1 MIEINFDK
9 RLVVKSNALIES
21 KYHLS
26 VREQKFLIYLASLCS
41 KNDLDYPY
49 TTVKIKDIERAL
61 KNDSKAKWG
70 SIYEVVREIVE
81 EINQKPLFLK
91 KPNGSWRLINWF
103 SEIEADTEK
112 GIVIFELTRGIK
124 EQLIQLGKLYTK
136 YHFVNILALS
146 GGYSIRIYELL
157 KLNQFRNKVT
167 YDLGYFRELIGVS
180 FFDKKEKKWIY
191 KYPEYKALKRS
202 IIKYAD
208 KELREHTDIYFE
220 LKEHREGRKVKSLT
234 FYVFKNIPKKKSN
247 QTEIFVDK
255 TVKEE
260 VPSDKYLYTETILNG
275 FYGLGM
281 DKNSAKSFY
290 IDGFSNIKDEDI
302 RKKIVKDSRS
312 LDEYFQE
319 KIDYVTH
326 SMSSSNVQNPV
337 GLLIKATQEDY
348 KSKEQERKRKL
359 FQQSKKVK
367 IQSQKKE
374 IAHNQIRMMEEELF
388 QKKQAIINNIINS
401 DQFSLE
407 EFLIDKNPELW
418 IGFDKSKTVFEN
430 YFSHKK
436 MNLFKAKVNSEL
448 EKAHPDLFNF
458 LEAEKEKIVLAKKS
472 SL

>member
-1 MIEINFDK
+1 MIELDFDK

-49 TTVKIKDIERAL
+49 TKVKIKDIEKAL

-81 EINQKPLFLK
+81 EVNQKPLFLK

-112 GIVIFELTRGIK
+112 GLVIFELTRGIK

-136 YHFVNILALS
+136 YRFVNILALR

-180 FFDKKEKKWIY
+180 FYDKKQKEWIH

-208 KELREHTDIYFE
+208 RELREHTDIYFE

-234 FYVFKNIPKKKSN
+234 FYVFKNIPKKKNN
-247 QTEIFVDK
+247 QIEIFVEPNE
-255 TVKEE
+255 KEE
-260 VPSDKYLYTETILNG
+260 IPSDKYLYTESILNN
-275 FYGLGM
+275 FIDLGM
-281 DKNSAKSFY
+281 DKNAAKAFY
-290 IDGFSNIKDEDI
+290 INGFSNIKDENV
-302 RKKIVKDSRS
+302 RKKIVKENRS

-319 KIDYVTH
+319 KIDYVKH
-326 SMSSSNVQNPV
+326 SMNFSSVQNPV
-337 GLLIKATQEDY
+337 GLLIKAIQEDY
-348 KSKEQERKRKL
+348 RSKEQERKRKL
-359 FQQSKKVK
+359 FLQRKKVK
-367 IQSQKKE
+367 TISQKSEVLDNRIK
-374 IAHNQIRMMEEELF
+374 AMEEELY
-388 QKKQAIINNIINS
+388 QKKQAVINNIINS
-401 DQFSLE
+401 DQFSVE
-407 EFLIDKNPELW
+407 EFLKDKNPESWL
-418 IGFDKSKTVFEN
+418 GFDKSKTVHEN
-430 YFSHKK
+430 YFSDKK
-436 MNLFKAKVNSEL
+436 MNLFKAKVNTEL
-448 EKAHPDLFNF
+448 EKSHPTLFNF
-458 LEAEKEKIVLAKKS
+458 LEAEQKKIAAVKKNK
-472 SL
+472 